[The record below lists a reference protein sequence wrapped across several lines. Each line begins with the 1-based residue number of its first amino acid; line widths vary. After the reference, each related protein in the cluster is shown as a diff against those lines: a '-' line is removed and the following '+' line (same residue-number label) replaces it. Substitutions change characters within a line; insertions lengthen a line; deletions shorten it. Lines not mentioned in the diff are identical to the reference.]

1 MTLTAI
7 TAVASLL
14 VPAADV
20 GVVGAGPA
28 GLTLCHA
35 LRAEGYSVRV
45 FERRDS
51 FRPVGA
57 AVFLHPFA
65 CNSLRAVSP
74 ELEEQLLEVATV
86 KFTLWERLVGLS
98 QPVCLYPGSN
108 KL

>member
-1 MTLTAI
+1 MRTFLTLTAI
-7 TAVASLL
+7 TGCVASLM

-74 ELEEQLLEVATV
+74 ELEEQLLEV
-86 KFTLWERLVGLS
+86 WP
-98 QPVCLYPGSN
+98 Q
-108 KL
+108 

>member
-1 MTLTAI
+1 MRTCCALLVAI
-7 TAVASLL
+7 TTVASLM

-74 ELEEQLLEVATV
+74 ELEEQLLEVAT
-86 KFTLWERLVGLS
+86 
-98 QPVCLYPGSN
+98 Q
-108 KL
+108 